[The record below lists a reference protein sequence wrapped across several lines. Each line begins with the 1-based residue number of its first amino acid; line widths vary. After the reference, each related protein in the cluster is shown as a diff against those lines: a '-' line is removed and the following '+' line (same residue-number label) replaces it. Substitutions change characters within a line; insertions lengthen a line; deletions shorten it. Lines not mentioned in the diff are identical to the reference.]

1 MKLKPFKR
9 IVAEL
14 SGLANATLASYR
26 STRITAYS
34 ADGDSLRARFNSDKG
49 KVRLLAL
56 LSPTCGFCLSG
67 ASEIRKLLDKFDVAD
82 TAVYSVWVPILASDA
97 TFTVGR
103 ATKLLSNDGVAHY
116 WDSAGTLAE
125 AFADVLG
132 LGDAPAWDVY
142 LLYDQGAEWL
152 DKPPKPIFWQEQLR
166 ISDETKLNADK
177 LAVEIQR
184 LTQHRNVAKT
194 AP

>member
-9 IVAEL
+9 IVAEV
-14 SGLANATLASYR
+14 SGLANAGLASYR
-26 STRITAYS
+26 SAPTKEYS
-34 ADGDSLRARFNSDKG
+34 TDVDSLRARFNSDKG

-67 ASEIRKLLDKFDVAD
+67 ASEIRKLLEKLDIPGIE
-82 TAVYSVWVPILASDA
+82 VYSVWVPILASDA
-97 TFTVGR
+97 NFTVRR
-103 ATKLLSNDGVAHY
+103 ATKRLSNDGVAHY
-116 WDSAGTLAE
+116 WDSTGTLVA

-142 LLYDQGAEWL
+142 LLYDQSAEWL
-152 DKPPKPIFWQEQLR
+152 DGPPKPIFWQEQLG
-166 ISDETKLNADK
+166 ISDETKLDADK

-184 LTQHRNVAKT
+184 LATLR
-194 AP
+194 